1 MVTSGWK
8 LAANAERD
16 VGQMTTVE
24 RASRS
29 SAWTITA

>member
-1 MVTSGWK
+1 MTSGWK
-8 LAANAERD
+8 LAVNAERD

-29 SAWTITA
+29 FIDPGV